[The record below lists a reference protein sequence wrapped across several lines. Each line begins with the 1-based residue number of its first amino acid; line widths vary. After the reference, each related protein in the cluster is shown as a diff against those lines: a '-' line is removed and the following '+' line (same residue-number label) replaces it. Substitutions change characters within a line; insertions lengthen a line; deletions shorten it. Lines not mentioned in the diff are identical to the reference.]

1 MKNDLGKRRILAV
14 VLGTSWSITLLA
26 FIYIAVNAD
35 KQAEEK
41 EEFLK
46 ARIEI
51 KVCQEKAEALA
62 KQLGDRENQLRRS
75 LAELENALVETRLAK
90 EFAQEQSKMAIKRK

>member
-1 MKNDLGKRRILAV
+1 MKDDLTKKRILAV

-26 FIYIAVNAD
+26 FVYMAVNAD
-35 KQAEEK
+35 KQAQER

-46 ARIEI
+46 AKIEV
-51 KVCQEKAEALA
+51 KVCQEKAEALV

-90 EFAQEQSKMAIKRK
+90 EFKQEQSKMAIKKK

>member
-1 MKNDLGKRRILAV
+1 MKNDLVKRRILAV

-26 FIYIAVNAD
+26 FVYIAVNAD
-35 KQAEEK
+35 KQAQEK

-46 ARIEI
+46 ARLEV

-62 KQLGDRENQLRRS
+62 KGAANQEKLLRKS
-75 LAELENALVETRLAK
+75 YEELQQALVETRMAK
-90 EFAQEQSKMAIKRK
+90 EFAMEQAKSAVKER